1 MRKNPNVLGIVLI
14 ISSSIGF
21 GLAPTFAKF
30 SYDSGANAVGT
41 LLARFSVATLLMLV
55 VRKIISRKSYLVNRQ
70 KVKWPA
76 PKLFGQLF
84 LLGALGYFIA
94 SILYFT
100 AIENIDSGLAIT
112 IFYCNPVIVV
122 LLSWWLLGNKP
133 SPIIVWCLVSTLI
146 GVAIAAGQVGNADTI
161 SVILVLIVAVE
172 YAFYL
177 IISSKVLPK
186 IDLPTGVTI
195 VMFGS
200 ATSLAIYS
208 IVAPNSISVVFPGS
222 LAGWVSVLMMA
233 IVATVIPVA
242 TLYAGMNLIGTGKSA
257 IIQTFE
263 PVASI
268 IAGVIFLSEPLTL
281 PRIIGATFVIGA
293 VGVLATV
300 ESRNTTQTIHQ

>member
-1 MRKNPNVLGIVLI
+1 MRKNPNILGVALII
-14 ISSSIGF
+14 ISSVGF

-41 LLARFSVATLLMLV
+41 LLARFSVAALLMLV
-55 VRKIISRKSYLVNRQ
+55 VREIISRKKQSTNQ
-70 KVKWPA
+70 SKSKWPR
-76 PKLFGQLF
+76 PKIFGQLF

-94 SILYFT
+94 TILYFS

-112 IFYCNPVIVV
+112 IFYCNPIIVV

-146 GVAIAAGQVGNADTI
+146 GVAIAAGQVGNADAI
-161 SVILVLIVAVE
+161 RVILLLIVAVE
-172 YAFYL
+172 YAFYM
-177 IISSKVLPK
+177 IISSKVLPNV
-186 IDLPTGVTI
+186 DLPTGVTI
-195 VMFGS
+195 VMFGA
-200 ATSLAIYS
+200 ATSFAIYS
-208 IVAPNSISVVFPGS
+208 IVAPDSVSVVFPTS

-233 IVATVIPVA
+233 IVATVVPTA
-242 TLYAGMNLIGTGKSA
+242 TLYAGMNLIGTGKTA

-268 IAGVIFLSEPLTL
+268 GAGVIFLSEPLTL
-281 PRIIGATFVIGA
+281 PRLIGATFVIGA

-300 ESRNTTQTIHQ
+300 ESRSAARIIHQ

>member
-1 MRKNPNVLGIVLI
+1 MRKNPNVLGVALI
-14 ISSSIGF
+14 IISSIGF

-41 LLARFSVATLLMLV
+41 LLARFTVATLLMLV
-55 VRKIISRKSYLVNRQ
+55 VRKIVSQKSRSTNQPKA
-70 KVKWPA
+70 KWPR

-94 SILYFT
+94 TILYFT

-112 IFYCNPVIVV
+112 IFYCNPIIVV

-133 SPIIVWCLVSTLI
+133 RPIIIWCLISTLI
-146 GVAIAAGQVGNADTI
+146 GVAIAAGQVGNADAF

-172 YAFYL
+172 YAFYM

-186 IDLPTGVTI
+186 VDLPTGVTI
-195 VMFGS
+195 VMFGA
-200 ATSLAIYS
+200 ATSFAIYS
-208 IVAPNSISVVFPGS
+208 LITPDSVSVVFPGS
-222 LAGWVSVLMMA
+222 LSGWISVLMMA
-233 IVATVIPVA
+233 IVATVIPTA
-242 TLYAGMNLIGTGKSA
+242 TLYAGMNLIGTGKTA

-268 IAGVIFLSEPLTL
+268 VAGVIFLSEPLTV

-300 ESRNTTQTIHQ
+300 ESRSATRIIHQ